1 MDRSYKRSLSSS
13 SYSPLGSRP
22 LRSENAAVEIG
33 EGGIPQPL
41 DCLLEAPIPPFLSKT
56 YDLVDDP
63 GLDQIISWSDTGAS
77 FIVWDPVEFARLIL
91 PKNFKHN
98 NLSSFVRQLNTYGF
112 RKIDTDR
119 WEFACESFLKG
130 KRHLLKNIRRRK
142 SHSSGNEEW
151 NPNSIEAELE
161 CLHKE
166 KMEMMQEVIQ
176 LQQQQRGT
184 HQYLESV
191 NQKLQAAENRQKQMV
206 ASLAKVFKISTFRE
220 RNRISSPRK
229 VRKFV
234 MHQSQDL
241 GLGPIPVDDNDGNLD
256 SGPEIVPLQLYDTNS
271 QEPSQPKDLIKQED
285 IWSLDFET
293 IAAMPNSGDWNDV
306 GNYELPEFGG
316 GGGGELSDFWN
327 LASSGGENGESSF
340 GKTNQYGF

>member
-1 MDRSYKRSLSSS
+1 M
-13 SYSPLGSRP
+13 
-22 LRSENAAVEIG
+22 
-33 EGGIPQPL
+33 
-41 DCLLEAPIPPFLSKT
+41 
-56 YDLVDDP
+56 
-63 GLDQIISWSDTGAS
+63 
-77 FIVWDPVEFARLIL
+77 
-91 PKNFKHN
+91 
-98 NLSSFVRQLNTYGF
+98 
-112 RKIDTDR
+112 
-119 WEFACESFLKG
+119 
-130 KRHLLKNIRRRK
+130 KNIHRRK
-142 SHSSGNEEW
+142 SHSSSNEEW

-293 IAAMPNSGDWNDV
+293 IAAMPSSGDWNDV